1 MRTKIKSLMMLVAF
15 SIWMAGCAKQP
26 GVEAKETEARVRE
39 DAAIREAESKKHRFV
54 AVPAGTPV
62 TVRLNQSLSTAT
74 NRSGE
79 RFSAT
84 LAQPVV
90 VDGQTVIP
98 IGSEV
103 KGVVRQSY
111 PSGRL
116 KGRAVLTL
124 ALQEIEVAGGEIVI
138 DTTSRTSVSG
148 RHRKRNWAWIGG
160 GSGTGAVIGA
170 IASGGTGAAIG
181 AGSGAAAGL
190 VTAVFTGKKQVRLPA
205 ETQLTFRLSQPVEV
219 PSS

>member
-1 MRTKIKSLMMLVAF
+1 VRTKITSLAMLAAI
-15 SIWMAGCAKQP
+15 SLWMAGCAKQP
-26 GVEAKETEARVRE
+26 SVEAKELEAKARE
-39 DAAIREAESKKHRFV
+39 DAAIREAENNKPRFV
-54 AVPAGTPV
+54 AVPAGTSV

-90 VDGQTVIP
+90 VEGQTVIP
-98 IGSEV
+98 IGTEV

-124 ALQEIEVAGGEIVI
+124 ALQEIEVAGGEVVI

-190 VTAVFTGKKQVRLPA
+190 ITAVFTGKKQVRLPA
-205 ETQLTFRLSQPVEV
+205 ESQLTFRLSQPIEI
-219 PSS
+219 PAS